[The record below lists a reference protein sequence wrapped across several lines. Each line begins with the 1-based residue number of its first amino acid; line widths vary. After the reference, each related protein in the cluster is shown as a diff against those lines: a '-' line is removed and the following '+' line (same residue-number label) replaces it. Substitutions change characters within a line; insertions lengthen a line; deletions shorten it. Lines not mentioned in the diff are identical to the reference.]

1 MIYKSKDV
9 NTNINVSNIDIGNIG
24 AKFYTEDV
32 GTASIRIFLNW
43 NNSPI
48 NLKTVNLIPKLDL
61 FLADGSIFIDEPLEI
76 ITSEKGLVQ
85 YNVSDEVIKH
95 SGLVNAKL
103 FLVSDNEKI
112 HVANFSFN
120 IVDSGVEGKVQKEI
134 SVNLVEDTIKRIMSE
149 QPEIYKGEKG
159 DKGEQGVQGPQG
171 VKGDKG
177 DTTLAPPKIYTR
189 DEYDQ
194 LGTKDPNTLYFISE
208 V

>member
-189 DEYDQ
+189 DEYEQ